1 MAAEIIS
8 VRVTDPNLVP
18 KRKSSQLGL
27 KILKEAEMP
36 SSMNGTNRT
45 ESFSFFRA
53 SPNDDNDDDE
63 DDDAYSC
70 CGVCYVNARDV
81 EDSELFV
88 HRRHVPGG

>member
-8 VRVTDPNLVP
+8 VRVIDPNLVQ

-53 SPNDDNDDDE
+53 SPKDD

-88 HRRHVPGG
+88 H